1 MNILM
6 ISDVYFP
13 RINGVST
20 SIQTFRDTLG
30 SEGIQVTLVA
40 PDYPEASGPADVIRI
55 PSRKVPLDPEDRLM
69 RRGDL
74 ARLPQML
81 TGRHFD
87 LVHVQTPFVAH
98 YAGLKLARA
107 RGIPCLTT
115 YHTHFEEYFHHY
127 LPLLPRPLA
136 RWLTRRLARSQCNA
150 LDAIVVPSQAMHDK
164 LHAYGVT
171 TPLHVLP
178 TGIPMEKFSGGDGP
192 GFRHRH
198 GIADDESV
206 ALYVGRVALE
216 KNLGFLLEA
225 TASALRQTPALCSK
239 LRLVIAG
246 AGPALAGL
254 QRQAKALGIAERVI
268 FVGYLDRSRELPD
281 CYAAA
286 DLFAFPSKTETQG
299 LVLLEAMAMG
309 LPAFGIPAMGA
320 AEILGPQRGA
330 VCAPDTAA
338 EFGAMMVELLAD
350 QRRLAELSVAA
361 RLFAGE
367 WAAPERA
374 RQLASLY
381 RSLRNSANSN
391 RQTTHVP

>member
-20 SIQTFRDTLG
+20 SIQTFRETLG
-30 SEGIQVTLVA
+30 AEGIQVTLVA
-40 PDYPEASGPADVIRI
+40 PEYPGATAAANGGDVISI
-55 PSRKVPLDPEDRLM
+55 PSRRVPFDPEDRLM

-74 ARLPQML
+74 ARLTQ
-81 TGRHFD
+81 RIRDRDFD
-87 LVHVQTPFVAH
+87 LVHVQTPFLAH
-98 YAGLKLARA
+98 YTGLKLARA
-107 RGIPCLTT
+107 RGIPCIAT

-127 LPLLPRPLA
+127 LPILPRPLA
-136 RWLTRRLARSQCNA
+136 RFLTRRLACNQCNA
-150 LDAIVVPSQAMHDK
+150 LHAVVVPSLAMHNA
-164 LHAYGVT
+164 LQAYGVT

-178 TGIPMEKFSGGDGP
+178 TGIPLEKFAGGDRR
-192 GFRHRH
+192 GFRQRH
-198 GIADDESV
+198 GIGDDAPV

-216 KNLGFLLEA
+216 KNLDFLIGATRHALER
-225 TASALRQTPALCSK
+225 SPA

-246 AGPALAGL
+246 EGPALAGL
-254 QRQAKALGIAERVI
+254 KRQAASLGMAEKVL
-268 FVGYLDRSRELPD
+268 FVGYLDRTLELPD

-309 LPAFGIPAMGA
+309 LPVLGIPAMGA

-330 VCAPDTAA
+330 VCAPDNAA
-338 EFGAMMVELLAD
+338 DFGALMAELLAD
-350 QRRLAELSVAA
+350 RHRLASLSGEG
-361 RLFAGE
+361 RKFSSE

-374 RQLASLY
+374 RQLATLY
-381 RSLRNSANSN
+381 RTLGN
-391 RQTTHVP
+391 RSGKTA

>member
-1 MNILM
+1 MHILM

-20 SIQTFRDTLG
+20 SIQTFRETLG
-30 SEGIQVTLVA
+30 AEGIQVTLVA
-40 PDYPEASGPADVIRI
+40 PEYPGAIEDADSAEVIGI
-55 PSRKVPLDPEDRLM
+55 PSRRVPFDPEDRLM
-69 RRGDL
+69 RRADL
-74 ARLPQML
+74 ARLPQRL
-81 TGRHFD
+81 QGRHFD

-127 LPLLPRPLA
+127 LPILPRSLA
-136 RWLTRRLARSQCNA
+136 RLLTRRLARSQCNA
-150 LDAIVVPSQAMHDK
+150 LDAVVVPSQAMHNA
-164 LHAYGVT
+164 LQGYGVT

-178 TGIPMEKFSGGDGP
+178 TGIPLEKFASGNRR
-192 GFRHRH
+192 GFRQRH
-198 GIADDESV
+198 DIAADEPV

-216 KNLGFLLEA
+216 KNLGFLLDA
-225 TASALRQTPALCSK
+225 TRHALVRNPA

-246 AGPALAGL
+246 EGPALAGL
-254 QRQAKALGIAERVI
+254 QRQAAVLGIAEKVL
-268 FVGYLDRSRELPD
+268 FVGYLDRERELPD

-309 LPAFGIPAMGA
+309 LPTLGIPAMGA
-320 AEILGPQRGA
+320 AEILGPRLGA
-330 VCAPDTAA
+330 VCAPDNAA
-338 EFGAMMVELLAD
+338 AFGALMAELLAD
-350 QRRLAELSVAA
+350 PARLATLAVEA
-361 RLFAGE
+361 RNFAGE

-374 RQLASLY
+374 RQLAALY
-381 RSLRNSANSN
+381 RTLGSR
-391 RQTTHVP
+391 T